1 MKKLLLIFMVFSV
14 LVSCQE
20 ITRSSKPDN
29 LIPEDKMVEVLTEIS
44 LLHGAR
50 SYNKALMEE
59 KGINAYPYLTKKYG
73 IDSTQLAQSNEY
85 YAQNYRQYEKIYER
99 VKENLELLMAD
110 YDSIREANEKVRDS
124 LRKRPENDTL
134 IRRGF
139 SRDTSGMLEPDP
151 RLPMPVSKSRVQR

>member
-1 MKKLLLIFMVFSV
+1 MKKLLLIFMVFLM

-139 SRDTSGMLEPDP
+139 SRDTSGMFEPDP